1 MRVWLLA
8 LLLLAGCAQE
18 ASTEPTQEPT
28 PQTRTTFQ
36 ANPVAEPEHPGFGP
50 ENSEWV
56 LDAGELSEWVQDI
69 DDRRAC
75 EMEVPDLP
83 MELVR
88 RFLDTEGATEA
99 EIMAVVPTVP
109 LKKMGLDDKGYME
122 MNQMVLIFMRSQPDV
137 PDEEVRGIEHC
148 IALAG
153 GPHEHE

>member
-56 LDAGELSEWVQDI
+56 LDAG
-69 DDRRAC
+69 
-75 EMEVPDLP
+75 PDLP

-109 LKKMGLDDKGYME
+109 LKKMGLDDKGYVE

-137 PDEEVRGIEHC
+137 PEEEVRGIEHC